1 MAVDK
6 ATRRRGAALEEAI
19 LDAAWTELA
28 DKGYAAFTLEA
39 VAQQAGT
46 SRPVLSRRWANRMQL
61 AVAAFVRYVD
71 SLEAPIIPDLGS
83 VREEMLYLLK
93 GMSNRAQPKVLH
105 TLLDMRNDL
114 VADPE
119 NLAYLKAQFYK
130 EDPVGIVLR
139 RGIARNE
146 VDPRRLTPRIQTLAV
161 DLVRQELLMSLQP
174 LTSDGIREIVDDI
187 FLPLIRPIESEGVPV
202 KVSKKKTSATKG

>member
-71 SLEAPIIPDLGS
+71 SLEAPVIPDLGS

-146 VDPRRLTPRIQTLAV
+146 VDPRRLTPRIETLAV

-187 FLPLIRPIESEGVPV
+187 FLPLIRPIQSAGVPV
-202 KVSKKKTSATKG
+202 KESKKKTSATKR

>member
-146 VDPRRLTPRIQTLAV
+146 VDPRRLTPRIETLAV

>member
-71 SLEAPIIPDLGS
+71 SLEAPVIPDLGS